1 MARTPG
7 SNCAKHRLSH
17 TTMQAWWR
25 SNYVAG
31 SKELEKLGVS
41 HSRDPG
47 PVLRSLSCLP
57 RERGFFCFL
66 AWKNEK
72 SPEGFRAVWRLSS
85 FERSR
90 APFKSLRFSLFCLSY
105 VLFLVASMI
114 LFLRLL
120 MYRSMK
126 TVLLSARSGNQ
137 SSLRSFIA
145 YSERSQNSLMSFV
158 SM

>member
-1 MARTPG
+1 MTTARVYHNNSVRGDDAATPWKTF
-7 SNCAKHRLSH
+7 SIINSVENQRFTTLLTTLEVYHRDSGWCTLD
-17 TTMQAWWR
+17 R
-25 SNYVAG
+25 
-31 SKELEKLGVS
+31 E
-41 HSRDPG
+41 SRAA
-47 PVLRSLSCLP
+47 
-57 RERGFFCFL
+57 FCFL
-66 AWKNEK
+66 AWKKK
-72 SPEGFRAVWRLSS
+72 SPEGFRAVGWWRSS

-137 SSLRSFIA
+137 SSLRSCIA
-145 YSERSQNSLMSFV
+145 YSDRSQNSLMSFV